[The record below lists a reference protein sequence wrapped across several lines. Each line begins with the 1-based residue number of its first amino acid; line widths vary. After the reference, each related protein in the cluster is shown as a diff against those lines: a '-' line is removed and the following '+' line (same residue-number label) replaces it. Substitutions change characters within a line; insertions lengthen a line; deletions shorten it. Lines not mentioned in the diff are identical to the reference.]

1 MKKSVKLFIILTA
14 LLLEFAWFAWPRLSL
29 HGPILDESYRHDER
43 LAALGASSE
52 HPSPETKAAFDR
64 EVALLDRH
72 MSQRTF
78 GILAAVLAFDAVGI
92 YFFWRYEPTKRT
104 TA

>member
-1 MKKSVKLFIILTA
+1 MKKSVKIFIILIV
-14 LLLEFAWFAWPRLSL
+14 LFLEFAWFAWPRLSL

-43 LAALGASSE
+43 LAALAASSE
-52 HPSPETKAAFDR
+52 HPSAETKATFDR

-72 MSQRTF
+72 MTERAL
-78 GILAAVLAFDAVGI
+78 GILAGVLVIDAVGI
-92 YFFWRYEPTKRT
+92 YFLWRHAPTGT